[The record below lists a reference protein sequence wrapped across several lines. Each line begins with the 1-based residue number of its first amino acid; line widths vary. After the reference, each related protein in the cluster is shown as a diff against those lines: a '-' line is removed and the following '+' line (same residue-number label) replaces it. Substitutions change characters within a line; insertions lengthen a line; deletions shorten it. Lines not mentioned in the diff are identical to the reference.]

1 MKMKRRDLIRLSMI
15 AEGAVAVSPLFTPLL
30 NYMGFYY
37 KELQVISKN
46 CLIASNTLGLE
57 GFPRTDNPTP
67 HHLVG

>member
-1 MKMKRRDLIRLSMI
+1 MKRRDLIRLSMI

-46 CLIASNTLGLE
+46 CLIASNQYV
-57 GFPRTDNPTP
+57 RS
-67 HHLVG
+67 